1 MSEEDLSSATSES
14 TVDDTPSEAGSE
26 PTPEVRTESIEITTQ
41 WLDNFHIESEM
52 SGHSTN
58 GTPTG
63 SGGTTKVNPP
73 AEFTG
78 RRDQIKSFQ
87 LQCKL
92 YWEMHPEKFLGH
104 RKRVLFALS
113 YFRGKALEWI
123 QPHMEDFIDHPS
135 GEGAKEG
142 TAAILG
148 SSNRLFASMKEV
160 FDVGNDTLEADR
172 DLRVLRQRTSA
183 AAYRAEFSILAAKVG
198 WNDDALASQFYRGLK
213 DQVRTEITMH
223 HERPST
229 LKGMADLAMQIDSR
243 IFEVQLEK
251 KGSYFQG
258 KPNSKVQRDVPAWK
272 DNYYGL
278 QKMQIDATTGKPGS
292 NNKGPKKGQ
301 NKRPQPKT
309 KGTTDKSNVEC
320 YGCGKKGH
328 YKSECNARKQRHEL
342 QGSGQRQSQ
351 ENSFRATKGS
361 DKEVV
366 DTARVESIKATQ
378 GRGAYQDMEQTATK
392 VQDTH
397 AAVSWTACYED
408 ECAIHMSD
416 KYGSGYWPA
425 KRTRSVYRVT
435 GQPSQAVRFEGGH
448 PSPEDS
454 STDEESDEDE
464 GQVVRYP
471 AGYPP
476 QTESTEEEEES
487 SDEEGEVSETEEVD
501 VGRSPGV
508 TEFARTF
515 YADDPILRLLEAVAD
530 SRTLLLPWDAE
541 GRIQKVDE
549 SELWELFTR
558 MRRVLWNVPHVKNSI
573 DYHRI
578 VQEYPPLG
586 SRFTDRGGYFTPDNV
601 CVTRTMRMRVMEV
614 KNEYATERKE
624 QSDRVAQQAKATV
637 EVREL
642 ATPIIPEEYLE
653 EPLEVRRRPLQ
664 NRPPTP
670 YAGDRS
676 VWEPP
681 LNTSD
686 PNYVPRRPISMQG
699 PHAGSQLDP
708 RRQVNLGRP
717 QPRDAGN

>member
-301 NKRPQPKT
+301 NKRP
-309 KGTTDKSNVEC
+309 
-320 YGCGKKGH
+320 
-328 YKSECNARKQRHEL
+328 
-342 QGSGQRQSQ
+342 
-351 ENSFRATKGS
+351 
-361 DKEVV
+361 
-366 DTARVESIKATQ
+366 
-378 GRGAYQDMEQTATK
+378 
-392 VQDTH
+392 
-397 AAVSWTACYED
+397 
-408 ECAIHMSD
+408 
-416 KYGSGYWPA
+416 
-425 KRTRSVYRVT
+425 
-435 GQPSQAVRFEGGH
+435 
-448 PSPEDS
+448 
-454 STDEESDEDE
+454 
-464 GQVVRYP
+464 
-471 AGYPP
+471 
-476 QTESTEEEEES
+476 
-487 SDEEGEVSETEEVD
+487 
-501 VGRSPGV
+501 
-508 TEFARTF
+508 
-515 YADDPILRLLEAVAD
+515 
-530 SRTLLLPWDAE
+530 
-541 GRIQKVDE
+541 
-549 SELWELFTR
+549 
-558 MRRVLWNVPHVKNSI
+558 
-573 DYHRI
+573 
-578 VQEYPPLG
+578 
-586 SRFTDRGGYFTPDNV
+586 
-601 CVTRTMRMRVMEV
+601 
-614 KNEYATERKE
+614 
-624 QSDRVAQQAKATV
+624 
-637 EVREL
+637 
-642 ATPIIPEEYLE
+642 
-653 EPLEVRRRPLQ
+653 
-664 NRPPTP
+664 
-670 YAGDRS
+670 
-676 VWEPP
+676 
-681 LNTSD
+681 
-686 PNYVPRRPISMQG
+686 
-699 PHAGSQLDP
+699 
-708 RRQVNLGRP
+708 
-717 QPRDAGN
+717 